1 MFPIPFHALHRG
13 PIFKLLPALLCG
25 LLAAAPASAETVNI
39 LAAGS
44 LKKAFTAII
53 ANWQLSHPETPVSM
67 ENGPAGWL
75 RQRIEHGEAF
85 DLYASAALSHA
96 EAVSQAGWAG
106 PAVLFARNRLC
117 ALVKAD
123 NPVTSDSV
131 VAYLLRPTTRIATST
146 PLSDPG
152 GDYAW
157 AFFRGIDATHPGAYA
172 DLSQRAQQ
180 LYGAPPNPDKP
191 APSASLL
198 IAEGRIDIALGYCS
212 GMPRGGDAPV
222 KGIALP
228 APAPVAE
235 YGLAVARKAG
245 PGAAAFA
252 LFVLSPSGQRIL
264 AEHGFLAVTRPQETP

>member
-1 MFPIPFHALHRG
+1 MLRTPFHTRRCGILR
-13 PIFKLLPALLCG
+13 LLPALLCG

-53 ANWQLSHPETPVSM
+53 ADWQKTHPETPVSM

-123 NPVTSDSV
+123 NPVSSDSV
-131 VAYLLRPTTRIATST
+131 VAYLLRPSTRIATST

-157 AFFRGIDATHPGAYA
+157 AFFRRLEASHPGAYA
-172 DLSQRAQQ
+172 ELSQRAQQ

-228 APAPVAE
+228 APAPLAE

-245 PGAAAFA
+245 PGAAEFA